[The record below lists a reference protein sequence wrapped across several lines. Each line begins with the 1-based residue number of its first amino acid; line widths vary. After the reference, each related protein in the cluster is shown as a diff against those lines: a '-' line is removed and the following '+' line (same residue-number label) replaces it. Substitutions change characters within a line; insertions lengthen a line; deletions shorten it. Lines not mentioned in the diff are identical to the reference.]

1 MTVESTVMTSEY
13 LRHGIPSRARLI
25 PVLSLSTTAELRYSA
40 DELLSLRRDD
50 LPLPRPVRKV
60 ICRYRLWRPSLQ
72 RHQQSF
78 PGNSVRCKYHVGNPG
93 QSADRLSRSTIDCI
107 QRIPVI
113 IGRRQQQQQ
122 SGGEQNEVRSLSLR
136 EIEVFEQFVPTFFT
150 ANIRGGFM
158 RKVDELQTVLEQNS
172 IDIGC
177 ITETWLHTDVPSEV
191 VDVRGYVLHHTD
203 RSDGRRGGGVAVLVR
218 QELPC
223 QRLTPLETTNM
234 EVVWLLYRRTRM
246 PRQLSHVAVGAIY
259 HPPNAD
265 DRTMVDYLVRCLHTI
280 TCDHPNAGIVLLG
293 DFNRMRDISLLSYP
307 LKQPSIKSTQ
317 TLVTGMNDLIYYPR
331 SEDQTMT
338 LSS

>member
-1 MTVESTVMTSEY
+1 M
-13 LRHGIPSRARLI
+13 
-25 PVLSLSTTAELRYSA
+25 
-40 DELLSLRRDD
+40 
-50 LPLPRPVRKV
+50 
-60 ICRYRLWRPSLQ
+60 
-72 RHQQSF
+72 QSF
-78 PGNSVRCKYHVGNPG
+78 PGNSVRCKHHVGNPG

-172 IDIGC
+172 VDIGC

-191 VDVRGYVLHHTD
+191 VDVRGYVLHRTD

-223 QRLTPLETTNM
+223 QRLTSLETTNM

-265 DRTMVDYLVRCLHTI
+265 DRTMVR
-280 TCDHPNAGIVLLG
+280 
-293 DFNRMRDISLLSYP
+293 IS
-307 LKQPSIKSTQ
+307 
-317 TLVTGMNDLIYYPR
+317 R
-331 SEDQTMT
+331 
-338 LSS
+338 